1 MELFGITATE
11 YIGYFASFM
20 VLLSFMMKRINVL
33 RLVNISGC
41 ILFIIYGF
49 LMPTLRIGLPIII
62 ANMAI
67 LIVNGYY
74 LLKPKEVKQ

>member
-11 YIGYFASFM
+11 YIGYLASFM

-62 ANMAI
+62 ANTAI
-67 LIVNGYY
+67 LLVNTYY
-74 LLKPKEVKQ
+74 LLKPKETKQ